1 MADVYAEMMMNGGY
15 MPGRTLIQGHG
26 EIGGHRHVLVK
37 LQMSGKDVQ
46 VFPTIGFNVKNPFK
60 GFARAFEGT
69 LGEYKIDGTG
79 YILKTYAVAKAT
91 SAATDTTIYLKRSG
105 YDMIPFVGD
114 VLMVA
119 PDTLDGTGTAVSV
132 TAVEKATDTTAG
144 DVWKVILSD
153 ALGALTTDSVLT
165 EGSEAG
171 DSVKPMVTNINAF
184 FPNDYDF
191 CFTPASGDTDFEGAR
206 YNISICLAMGQAY
219 MYTDRMQ
226 PLSAAMK
233 KVSTSKVD
241 GWFLI

>member
-1 MADVYAEMMMNGGY
+1 MADLYAEMMTNSGY
-15 MPGRTLIQGHG
+15 IPGRTLIQGRG
-26 EIGGHRHVLVK
+26 EIGGHRNVLVK

-60 GFARAFEGT
+60 GHARAFEGT
-69 LGEYKIDGTG
+69 LGEYKTDGTG

-91 SAATDTTIYLKRSG
+91 EAATDTTIYLKRSG

-119 PDTLDGTGTAVSV
+119 PDELAGTGTAVTV

-144 DVWKVILSD
+144 DMWKVTLS
-153 ALGALTTDSVLT
+153 ATLGALTTDSVLT
-165 EGSEAG
+165 EGAEAG
-171 DSVKPMVTNINAF
+171 DDKKPMVANINAF

-191 CFTPASGDTDFEGAR
+191 VFTPASGDDDFDGAR
-206 YNISICLAMGQAY
+206 YNISIALAMGQAY
-219 MYTDRMQ
+219 MYSDRMQ

-233 KVSTSKVD
+233 AINASKVD